1 MPKIKNKLFQPLV
14 VLLEGDKMLHVQSR
28 EEFEVDSKDLQSAH
42 LQALM
47 KRGDIAVV
55 EEDRKRES
63 DPRARHR

>member
-14 VLLEGDKMLHVQSR
+14 VLLEGDKTLHVQSR
-28 EEFEVDSKDLQSAH
+28 EEFEVDRKDLQSAH

-55 EEDRKRES
+55 EKDRKRES
-63 DPRARHR
+63 EPRARHR

>member
-1 MPKIKNKLFQPLV
+1 MPKIKNKLFQPLA
-14 VLLEGDKMLHVQSR
+14 VLLEGDKTLHVQSR
-28 EEFEVDSKDLQSAH
+28 EEFEVDRKDLESAH

-63 DPRARHR
+63 EPRARHR

>member
-63 DPRARHR
+63 EPRARHR